1 MSLLLQPKKLIICG
15 PIKMKIFPSKR
26 EKYLDYDKL
35 AQLAT
40 SYDRAA
46 LTKAFAEI
54 REHH

>member
-1 MSLLLQPKKLIICG
+1 
-15 PIKMKIFPSKR
+15 MKIFPSKK
-26 EKYLDYDKL
+26 EKYLGYNNL

-54 REHH
+54 LEHH